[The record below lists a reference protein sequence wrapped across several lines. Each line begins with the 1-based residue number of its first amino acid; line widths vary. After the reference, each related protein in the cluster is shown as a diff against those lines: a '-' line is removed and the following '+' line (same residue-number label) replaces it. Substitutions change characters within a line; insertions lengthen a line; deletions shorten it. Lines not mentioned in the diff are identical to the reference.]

1 MQHKWKDIVNSYF
14 TQEVGTS
21 GEENKELNDIKGWMQ
36 NRLIKKVGTFAW
48 QSIPLQIISVFI
60 AAISFS
66 KIFGNQGIIL
76 FTDEDDE
83 SYDKGIQALNN
94 LIFTV
99 STSLSHSIY
108 QYTHAID
115 INCRKN
121 KKLYSELKQTFQEI
135 DKYSANE
142 EGDIENQVE
151 RPYKLV
157 GDTIAKALEKA
168 LTLKGVK
175 NINCLNDFRVTEYTL
190 NMLIAFNKYLLNQGS
205 LGLLAFDNDHC
216 ERIAEEFAEIIASTI
231 NKRSYVSNLVR
242 AHKPN
247 HAQLKL
253 TPSIENFLIIIDEVM
268 TKDNQ
273 VKKPSNESIR
283 AIKQHSE
290 DEDDAK
296 SKGKEKEASKESL
309 RDGSEKGRFEIS
321 SYSEAENA
329 EGEISER
336 WSRHAGELSD
346 HKYDA
351 SEELS
356 YNIEFSEDEYEEGE
370 LSEATAK
377 SRGNEENLPKGSQK
391 IYKNKSKI
399 YDKFLGESKS
409 GSQPINFSLNQG
421 LYNKYLN
428 SGTVAQCIY
437 KIFCSASAGLA
448 IYNPLA
454 FDNNYSVV
462 FRYLLACGSLLTSY
476 VFYNLYTNI
485 RNIETNEREIV
496 ERLEDVIR
504 SLYARRLIIKDA
516 ESEYL
521 ITVQVKQIEEI
532 LSETFKALEND
543 HSIKLDEKNQA
554 KVLAITYSALGSV
567 LIEKFNKDQKFEFNA
582 EDKLN
587 ISTSLACEL
596 AKDISKAPLNSVV
609 AARNPGK
616 SKLLNNIY
624 ERPLIDAIKYN
635 LAGENDNRNWCE
647 RIEMKNCRHAG
658 K

>member
-21 GEENKELNDIKGWMQ
+21 GEENKGLNDIKSWMQ
-36 NRLIKKVGTFAW
+36 NRLIKKVGTFSW
-48 QSIPLQIISVFI
+48 QSIPLQVISIFI
-60 AAISFS
+60 SAISFS

-83 SYDKGIQALNN
+83 RYDKGIQALNN

-108 QYTHAID
+108 QYTYAID
-115 INCRKN
+115 VNCRKN
-121 KKLYSELKQTFQEI
+121 KKLYSEFKQTFQEF
-135 DKYSANE
+135 DKYSATE
-142 EGDIENQVE
+142 ERDIENQVK

-168 LTLKGVK
+168 LILKGVK

-190 NMLIAFNKYLLNQGS
+190 NMLIAFNKYLLNQGNPS
-205 LGLLAFDNDHC
+205 LLAFDNDHC
-216 ERIAEEFAEIIASTI
+216 DRIAKEFAEIIASTI

-273 VKKPSNESIR
+273 AHQLYENPIENSKEY
-283 AIKQHSE
+283 HE
-290 DEDDAK
+290 T
-296 SKGKEKEASKESL
+296 KGKEKESSKEKL
-309 RDGSEKGRFEIS
+309 RGSSEKRESGIS
-321 SYSEAENA
+321 SYSDAEDA
-329 EGEISER
+329 EEEISEKWR
-336 WSRHAGELSD
+336 RHAEELSD
-346 HKYDA
+346 HKYEA
-351 SEELS
+351 SEEPS
-356 YNIEFSEDEYEEGE
+356 YNIDFSEDDYEEGE
-370 LSEATAK
+370 LSEVTAK
-377 SRGNEENLPKGSQK
+377 SRGNEEEFYKVPQK
-391 IYKNKSKI
+391 FYKNKSKI
-399 YDKFLGESKS
+399 YDKFLEDFKP
-409 GSQPINFSLNQG
+409 GSQSINFSLRQG
-421 LYNKYLN
+421 LYHKYLN

-437 KIFCSASAGLA
+437 KIFCSASASFA

-454 FDNNYSVV
+454 FDNNYSIV

-485 RNIETNEREIV
+485 RNIETNEREIA
-496 ERLEDVIR
+496 ERLEDVIK
-504 SLYARRLIIKDA
+504 SLYARRLIIKNA
-516 ESEYL
+516 ESKYL
-521 ITVQVKQIEEI
+521 ITVQVKQIQEI

-587 ISTSLACEL
+587 ISASLANEL
-596 AKDISKAPLNSVV
+596 AKDISKAPLNSIV

-635 LAGENDNRNWCE
+635 LPGENDNRNWCE
-647 RIEMKNCRHAG
+647 RIEIENYRHAG